1 MSKIMRVRKSGT
13 SLIMTIP
20 KYIAELFKINEG
32 TEVEIDVMGSDSLR
46 LKVK

>member
-20 KYIAELFKINEG
+20 KDIAELFKIDEG